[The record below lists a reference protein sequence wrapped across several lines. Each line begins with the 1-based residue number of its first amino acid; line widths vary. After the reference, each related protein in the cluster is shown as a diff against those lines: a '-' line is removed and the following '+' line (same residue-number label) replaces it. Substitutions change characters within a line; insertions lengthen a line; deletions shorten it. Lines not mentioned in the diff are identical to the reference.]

1 MNDERLQHIIEE
13 VISRLK
19 KRAESTISL
28 SVAQLREA
36 ETRSLLCQYSTLC
49 ILQADLPLLAQIAEH
64 DPSSVPAVTLHE
76 ALAWGVRVK
85 LSLQHRLLPAIPVK
99 KLARLPLELSDEQG
113 RTITLHP
120 RTLLSYADV
129 ARLQDGFLVLRRR
142 CVVTALAKETAGM
155 RNVQLI
161 KQE

>member
-49 ILQADLPLLAQIAEH
+49 ILQADLPLLTQIAEH

-76 ALAWGVRVK
+76 ALAWGF
-85 LSLQHRLLPAIPVK
+85 
-99 KLARLPLELSDEQG
+99 G
-113 RTITLHP
+113 
-120 RTLLSYADV
+120 
-129 ARLQDGFLVLRRR
+129 
-142 CVVTALAKETAGM
+142 
-155 RNVQLI
+155 
-161 KQE
+161 